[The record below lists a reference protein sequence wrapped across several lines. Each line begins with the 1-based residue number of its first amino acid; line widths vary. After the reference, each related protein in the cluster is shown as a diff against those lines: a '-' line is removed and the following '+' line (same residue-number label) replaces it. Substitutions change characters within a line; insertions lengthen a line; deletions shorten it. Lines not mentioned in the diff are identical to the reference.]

1 MLDLPGTKEEKVYLV
16 EKIFTT
22 SNRRQIERKAL
33 LAFDVVKT
41 TMNDR
46 TDEKTNQGSKQKIS
60 ENKFEF
66 IYFIC

>member
-1 MLDLPGTKEEKVYLV
+1 MLDLPGTKEEKVYLF

-41 TMNDR
+41 TMND
-46 TDEKTNQGSKQKIS
+46 
-60 ENKFEF
+60 
-66 IYFIC
+66 

>member
-41 TMNDR
+41 TMND
-46 TDEKTNQGSKQKIS
+46 
-60 ENKFEF
+60 
-66 IYFIC
+66 